1 MSLCIVSLSRMVL
14 VSCCKDNTTPAQN
27 QIFRCRRRFR
37 AGRASAVGCPALRG
51 TNACR
56 GPVSVYCAAGRLY
69 ACAGRLGRVHG
80 RAHGWSR
87 LGREPCGVCGVS
99 RAMPERGV
107 PEEFRGTSGHKKAAD
122 RASSVCR
129 RQEFYLKVGVVVTK
143 KLLGCATP
151 ALGNWFPASPAPS
164 RRTAP
169 DIAEREAKL
178 IRLRE
183 SA

>member
-1 MSLCIVSLSRMVL
+1 MVL

-27 QIFRCRRRFR
+27 QIFRCGRRFR
-37 AGRASAVGCPALRG
+37 AGGASAVGCPALRG
-51 TNACR
+51 ANACR
-56 GPVSVYCAAGRLY
+56 GRVSVYSAAGRLY
-69 ACAGRLGRVHG
+69 AAAGRLG

-129 RQEFYLKVGVVVTK
+129 RQEFYLKVGVVTK

-178 IRLRE
+178 IRLRG

>member
-1 MSLCIVSLSRMVL
+1 MVL

-27 QIFRCRRRFR
+27 QIFRYGRRFR
-37 AGRASAVGCPALRG
+37 AGASAVGCPALCG
-51 TNACR
+51 ANACR
-56 GPVSVYCAAGRLY
+56 GRVSVYCAAGQLY
-69 ACAGRLGRVHG
+69 ACAGWLGRVHG

-151 ALGNWFPASPAPS
+151 ALGSISRVPGAASQQ
-164 RRTAP
+164 RRIPRKRGDSIIIFCYRT
-169 DIAEREAKL
+169 
-178 IRLRE
+178 

>member
-27 QIFRCRRRFR
+27 QIFRCGRRFR
-37 AGRASAVGCPALRG
+37 AGGASAVGCPALRG
-51 TNACR
+51 ANACR
-56 GPVSVYCAAGRLY
+56 GRVSVYSAAGRLY
-69 ACAGRLGRVHG
+69 AAAGRLG

-129 RQEFYLKVGVVVTK
+129 RQEFYLKVGVVTK

-178 IRLRE
+178 IRLRG